1 MESDPDAVVVSRK
14 PESCTRCGFSPIA
27 DILQGEPA
35 FSDGKLERLIDSGHI
50 VLGGCIRL
58 PDSPDWMCTNCGLGF
73 RDAAYIVKPIGDDQ
87 NRQSKHAI
95 AEPKPTV
102 TPTSGTVQPWYANAF
117 AVGCLP
123 WIALGI
129 IMALLSAIFGDKP
142 RNNRQPLEH
151 LRDAPIGQSRGG
163 DTW

>member
-1 MESDPDAVVVSRK
+1 MESTPDAVVVSRK

-35 FSDGKLERLIDSGHI
+35 FADDKLERLMDSGHI
-50 VLGGCIRL
+50 VLGGCIRP
-58 PDSPDWMCTNCGLGF
+58 PDSPDWMCTKCGLGF
-73 RDAAYIVKPIGDDQ
+73 RDAAYIAKPIGDNQD
-87 NRQSKHAI
+87 RQSQHNVAETKPI
-95 AEPKPTV
+95 AKQSP
-102 TPTSGTVQPWYANAF
+102 GTIEPWYTNAF
-117 AVGCLP
+117 TASCLA

-129 IMALLSAIFGDKP
+129 IVALLSFIFGDKP